1 MKGFKRNLLCLWLG
15 FALFLIPGVSKAAKG
30 LNADRVVQA
39 LGRIG
44 VRGAK
49 VQGIEPLHVKD
60 DVYMVFVKLAN
71 GREAAFVMSGD
82 TRYLITGKVL
92 DLSQKGK
99 DLTAEIGYSK
109 GYFPLPKGTEAKIKV
124 DVTDSPSFGPKKAPQ
139 IVVYFDPLCPFC
151 MRELRELKP
160 MADRG
165 KIHLVLKYFI
175 VHGDKAKEIARNSL
189 CFYQGGKT
197 GEFWAYILSQG
208 KVKLPTPK
216 CDNGKVE
223 FILARDGEEAKKLG
237 LKGTPSIVMKGKV
250 YMGYL
255 GRTVVE
261 KLLLTGGKS

>member
-1 MKGFKRNLLCLWLG
+1 MLLL
-15 FALFLIPGVSKAAKG
+15 APGVSKAGKG
-30 LNADRVVQA
+30 LNSNKVVEA

-44 VRGAK
+44 VKDAK
-49 VQGIEPLHVKD
+49 VQGIEPLKIKGGI
-60 DVYMVFVKLAN
+60 YMVFVKLTN

-99 DLTAEIGYSK
+99 DLTIEIGYSK
-109 GYFPLPKGTEAKIKV
+109 GYLPLPKGTEAKIKV
-124 DVTDSPSFGPKKAPQ
+124 DVTDSPSFGPEKAPQ

-160 MADRG
+160 MADKG
-165 KIHLVLKYFI
+165 KIRLVLKYFI

-189 CFYQGGKT
+189 CLYQGGKG

-208 KVKLPTPK
+208 KIKVPTPK

-223 FILARDGEEAKKLG
+223 FILTRDGEEAKKLG
-237 LKGTPSIVMKGKV
+237 LRGTPSIVIKGKV

-255 GRTVVE
+255 GRAVIE
-261 KLLLTGGKS
+261 RLLLTGGKS